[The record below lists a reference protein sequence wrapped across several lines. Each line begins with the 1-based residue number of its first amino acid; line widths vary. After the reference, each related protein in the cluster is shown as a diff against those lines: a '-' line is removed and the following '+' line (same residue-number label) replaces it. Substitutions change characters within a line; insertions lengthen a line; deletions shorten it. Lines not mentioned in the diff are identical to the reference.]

1 VSPRLAFDFYM
12 RRASSLPEQP
22 ASIVV
27 NDITLRVV
35 NPLGSANGTTA
46 RGNRPPKSSASRP
59 LVVITARAGL
69 SSFGNT
75 SIAPRERIGIVARL
89 FLGHASAT
97 NAAANASRDW
107 LAEQ

>member
-1 VSPRLAFDFYM
+1 M